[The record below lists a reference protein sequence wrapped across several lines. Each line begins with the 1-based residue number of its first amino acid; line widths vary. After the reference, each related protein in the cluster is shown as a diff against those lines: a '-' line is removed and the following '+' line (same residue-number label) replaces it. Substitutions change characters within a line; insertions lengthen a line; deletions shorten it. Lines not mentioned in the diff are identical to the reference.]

1 MARAGKADQTMM
13 TLRFYF
19 DPICPWTWQT
29 SLWVREV
36 REHSKL
42 EIQWKVLSLSEMNRG
57 HDAEAY
63 IHAKSDNALRILVQA
78 RREGGNAAIDRLYLA
93 LGRAQHRQNMDS
105 EDVLEAALGEAQ
117 LDRALLR
124 RALDDSSTQDEVMV
138 DHYEAV
144 TRYGAFGSPW
154 LVLGNQEFGFFGPVI
169 ARVPRGAAAVEL
181 WEHVSWLLQH
191 PHFYE
196 LKRAR
201 TEGVQE

>member
-1 MARAGKADQTMM
+1 M

-19 DPICPWTWQT
+19 DPICSWTWQT

-57 HDAEAY
+57 HDAQAG

-93 LGRAQHRQNMDS
+93 LGQAQRRQNMDS
-105 EDVLEAALGEAQ
+105 EEVLEAALEEAQ

-124 RALDDSSTQDEVMV
+124 QALDDSSTKDEVMA
-138 DHYEAV
+138 DHNEAV

-154 LVLGNQEFGFFGPVI
+154 LVLGDQEFGFFGPVI
-169 ARVPRGAAAVEL
+169 ANVPRGAAALEL
-181 WEHVSWLLQH
+181 WERVSWLLQQ

-201 TEGVQE
+201 TEGIQE

>member
-1 MARAGKADQTMM
+1 M
-13 TLRFYF
+13 TLHFYF
-19 DPICPWTWQT
+19 DPICSWTWQT

-57 HDAEAY
+57 HDAQAG
-63 IHAKSDNALRILVQA
+63 IHAKSDKALRILVQA

-93 LGRAQHRQNMDS
+93 LGQAQRRQNMDS
-105 EDVLEAALGEAQ
+105 EEVLEAALEEAQ

-124 RALDDSSTQDEVMV
+124 QALDDSSTQDEVMA
-138 DHYEAV
+138 DHDEAV

-154 LVLGNQEFGFFGPVI
+154 LVLEDQEFGFFGPVI
-169 ARVPRGAAAVEL
+169 ANVPRGAAALEL
-181 WEHVSWLLQH
+181 WGHISWLLQQ

-201 TEGVQE
+201 TEGIQEQQ